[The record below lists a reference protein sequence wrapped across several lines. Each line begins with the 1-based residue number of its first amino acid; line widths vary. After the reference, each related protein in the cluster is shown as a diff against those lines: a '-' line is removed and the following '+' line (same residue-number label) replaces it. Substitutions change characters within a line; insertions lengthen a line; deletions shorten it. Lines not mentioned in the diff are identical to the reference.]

1 MISEIL
7 DTINLSEALA
17 RPPSQ
22 TDREIIKKHGAKIMQ
37 AIGQW
42 GVGEAMMRRA
52 ANAGLNLEAA
62 FEKAFTTGFLMAIAV
77 IDDILTKGQ
86 GD

>member
-17 RPPSQ
+17 RPPTS

-37 AIGQW
+37 AIGDW
-42 GVGEAMMRRA
+42 EVGKVMFTKAYNANIGPEDALERA
-52 ANAGLNLEAA
+52 
-62 FEKAFTTGFLMAIAV
+62 FVTGFLMAVSV
-77 IDDILTKGQ
+77 IEDILTKAQ
-86 GD
+86 SD

>member
-17 RPPSQ
+17 KPATQ

-42 GVGEAMMRRA
+42 GVGEAMMQRA
-52 ANAGLNLEAA
+52 ANAEISPEEAL
-62 FEKAFTTGFLMAIAV
+62 EKAFTTGFLMAIAI